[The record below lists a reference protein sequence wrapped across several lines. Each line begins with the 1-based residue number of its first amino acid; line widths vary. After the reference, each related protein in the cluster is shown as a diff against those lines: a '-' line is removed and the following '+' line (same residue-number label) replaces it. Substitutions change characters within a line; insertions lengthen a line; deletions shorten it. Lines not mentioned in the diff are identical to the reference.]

1 MEIVYQLTRDEERI
15 RRVQRAT
22 LTTAEFGFQQTD
34 GLYGSE
40 EWWENIRTG
49 ALPLH
54 RLTGVITK
62 VYMGSMR
69 DWPEFRMRTALGE
82 ESSWTRYV
90 HTKEQDGLYV
100 VGRRIEIDYVVQRYK
115 PKSWNGDREQPCV
128 IAVRIE
134 VPQLQA
140 GELT

>member
-1 MEIVYQLTRDEERI
+1 MGQIKTVYELERDEERI

-22 LTTAEFGFQQTD
+22 LTTTDFGIQQTH

-40 EWWENIRTG
+40 EWWKNIRSG
-49 ALPLH
+49 VLPLH

-69 DWPEFRMRTALGE
+69 DWPEFRMRA
-82 ESSWTRYV
+82 ESAWTRYA
-90 HTKEQDGLYV
+90 HTKEQDRLYV
-100 VGRRIEIDYVVQRYK
+100 VGRRVEIDYVVQRFK
-115 PKSWNGDREQPCV
+115 PGSFGGDRETQCV

-134 VPQLQA
+134 VSENA
-140 GELT
+140 GE